1 MQPVTGLG
9 TVGAGRAEGS
19 TDPRLGPAA
28 HAFEACLMKEFLKP
42 LQKDALFDDGKGG
55 VSSDGSDNALMS
67 FGSESLARAISD
79 REASGL
85 PPGLPSNC
93 RGSRVPAGKPR
104 SPGIPFRPAEKN
116 DSSLPVGCR

>member
-9 TVGAGRAEGS
+9 TVGAGGAEGS

-67 FGSESLARAISD
+67 FGSEALARAISD
-79 REASGL
+79 RGGFGIATRITEQLQGKSSAGRKTAESGNSVQT
-85 PPGLPSNC
+85 G
-93 RGSRVPAGKPR
+93 G
-104 SPGIPFRPAEKN
+104 EK
-116 DSSLPVGCR
+116 